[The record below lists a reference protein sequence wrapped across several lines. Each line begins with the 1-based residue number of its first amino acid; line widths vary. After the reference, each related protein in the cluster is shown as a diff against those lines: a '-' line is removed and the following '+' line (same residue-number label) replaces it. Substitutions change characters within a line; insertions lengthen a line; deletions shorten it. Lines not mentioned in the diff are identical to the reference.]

1 MGFVNQPRQRL
12 ALVVA
17 LFVALTA
24 ASATVMVKGSRLR
37 PGHNMLA
44 LRSIHLRAR

>member
-1 MGFVNQPRQRL
+1 MSLVNQPRQRL

-37 PGHNMLA
+37 PGHNLLA
-44 LRSIHLRAR
+44 LRSMKLRSR